1 MTRHLVEQLARQL
14 GLEVTPLG
22 ARLDPDG
29 TPAESHSGT
38 TPAASTS
45 PQAFAGGPGER
56 SPQRW
61 TQLPSLRPS
70 GEAQLIEL
78 VQSAAKLRLP
88 IVPIGGGSHFWCAPW
103 TARQALPDLAVD
115 LTGLS
120 GIVAHELGD
129 GTLTARAGTRLHTL
143 ALAARAGGQ
152 HLTPALGS
160 QDRRA
165 TLGGTLAAGQN
176 GWERL
181 RYGPA
186 RHHLL
191 GARILLSNGQAV
203 QSGGRLVKNVTGYD
217 LHRLLVGSHGTL
229 GILLEA
235 TLRLF
240 PRPAARALLTLDGL
254 QAESAFQR
262 AAELRQLNLGLEQLL
277 VADLEPRRDR
287 VRLVARFAGSLAGL
301 AADISAAQE
310 VLPGAQLHQDPAEA
324 RHPWDLALESTPNAT
339 EPYLELSGLPS
350 HSLSLWRRLGQLQQD
365 LHLDSPRL
373 YQPALMSLALTGPL
387 PPRAS
392 LERLESDLLALGQPF
407 HWRCPWGSE
416 RAQPRPPA
424 VALPLRQRIEQALDP
439 LGLFPKGR
447 LHPAADSRS

>member
-1 MTRHLVEQLARQL
+1 VTRHLVEQLARQL
-14 GLEVTPLG
+14 GLEVTTLG
-22 ARLDPDG
+22 ARLEPRG
-29 TPAESHSGT
+29 TPAQSRGGT
-38 TPAASTS
+38 PPGPSPAPEALPSA
-45 PQAFAGGPGER
+45 PAEN

-61 TQLPSLRPS
+61 SQLPSLQPAS
-70 GEAQLIEL
+70 EEQLVEL
-78 VQSAAKLRLP
+78 VKGAAKLRLP
-88 IVPIGGGSHFWCAPW
+88 LLPIGGGSHFWCAPW
-103 TARQALPDLAVD
+103 PARQALPDLAVD
-115 LTGLS
+115 LTALS

-186 RHHLL
+186 RHHVL
-191 GARILLSNGQAV
+191 GARFLLSNGQAV

-217 LHRLLVGSHGTL
+217 LHRLFVGSHGTL

-277 VADLEPRRDR
+277 IADLEPRRDR
-287 VRLVARFAGSLAGL
+287 VRLVVRFAGSSAGL
-301 AADISAAQE
+301 AADISAAKE
-310 VLPGAQLHQDPAEA
+310 VLPGAQFHPDPAEA
-324 RHPWDLALESTPNAT
+324 RHPWDLALESAT
-339 EPYLELSGLPS
+339 DSPEPYLELSGLPS

-365 LHLDSPRL
+365 LHIDSPRL
-373 YQPALMSLALTGPL
+373 CQPALMSLGLTGPL

-392 LERLESDLLALGQPF
+392 LERLESDLLALAQPF
-407 HWRCPWGSE
+407 HWRCPRGSE

-439 LGLFPKGR
+439 LSLFPKGR